1 MDMDIVGEVEVDRA
15 LKRYTKQA
23 NVSTGT

>member
-23 NVSTGT
+23 SVSTGT